1 MLGQQIAWEET
12 HSGGFR
18 RVMPPSNNINKY
30 CQYFVVKN
38 QASIFSETANSK
50 RREEAAKLIRN
61 SIIEKQKQQQIILKT
76 NTSKDIDVKQ
86 KNFKISAKDR
96 KSMEKRRLESLHFQ
110 EKWLPNF
117 ISENEERLRLDELE
131 KRDKVIREE
140 GLFEIV
146 RT

>member
-1 MLGQQIAWEET
+1 
-12 HSGGFR
+12 
-18 RVMPPSNNINKY
+18 MPPSSNVNKY
-30 CQYFVVKN
+30 GQYFLAKN

-61 SIIEKQKQQQIILKT
+61 NIIEKKKQQQTILKT
-76 NTSKDIDVKQ
+76 NTSKEVDVRQ
-86 KNFKISAKDR
+86 KYFKISAKDR

-117 ISENEERLRLDELE
+117 ISENEERSRIDELE
-131 KRDKVIREE
+131 RRDKVIREE

-146 RT
+146 GFGY